1 MRKNNKIKENKTGK
15 ISKRT
20 IGIGCALAVVAGLIT
35 ATVIFIG
42 LGGSRLFES
51 NDLTV
56 TDVVSKMKAAIS
68 EYKYALQSLDIK
80 ETVADEGTTIS
91 KYMLSASRETKDRT
105 YLYTDSKENEL
116 YQCWSYDEETGKYV
130 IYINDPE
137 YNVWVKL
144 DYESEP
150 VTGTPWSVFD
160 DLDNY
165 TLLDGTQNWYTNNE
179 ECYVLETIGKTD
191 TYEVIYE
198 QVFIRK
204 KDFIPLGIVTYGVS
218 DVNYDK
224 MQSSESIDLDI
235 DEIES
240 AEVEIPTYNECVQMY
255 EVSFSNDD
263 LKMFD
268 PPEDYLT
275 EEEYIMLTES
285 DGDE

>member
-1 MRKNNKIKENKTGK
+1 MKNKKIKENKTGK

-20 IGIGCALAVVAGLIT
+20 IGIGCALAVVTGLIT
-35 ATVIFIG
+35 ATVIFIV

-56 TDVVSKMKAAIS
+56 TDVVTKMKASIS

-116 YQCWSYDEETGKYV
+116 YQCWSYDEEAGKYV

-160 DLDNY
+160 NLDNY
-165 TLLDGTQNWYTNNE
+165 TLLDETQNWYTNNE

-240 AEVEIPTYNECVQMY
+240 ADVEIPTYSECIQMY

-275 EEEYIMLTES
+275 EEEYLALTES
-285 DGDE
+285 EDE

>member
-1 MRKNNKIKENKTGK
+1 MKNKKIKENKTGK

-20 IGIGCALAVVAGLIT
+20 IGIGCALAVVTGLIT

-56 TDVVSKMKAAIS
+56 TDVVTKMKASIS

-116 YQCWSYDEETGKYV
+116 YQCWSYDEEAGKYV

-160 DLDNY
+160 NLDNY
-165 TLLDGTQNWYTNNE
+165 TLLDETQNWYTNDE

-240 AEVEIPTYNECVQMY
+240 ADVEIPTYSECIQMY

-275 EEEYIMLTES
+275 EEEYLALTES
-285 DGDE
+285 EDE

>member
-1 MRKNNKIKENKTGK
+1 MKNKKIKENKTGK

-20 IGIGCALAVVAGLIT
+20 IGIGCALAVVTGLIT

-56 TDVVSKMKAAIS
+56 TDVVTKMKASIS

-116 YQCWSYDEETGKYV
+116 YQCWSYDEEAGKYV

-160 DLDNY
+160 NLDNY
-165 TLLDGTQNWYTNNE
+165 TLLDETQNWYTNNE

-240 AEVEIPTYNECVQMY
+240 ADVEIPTYSECIQMY

-275 EEEYIMLTES
+275 EEDYLALTES
-285 DGDE
+285 EDE

>member
-1 MRKNNKIKENKTGK
+1 MKNKKIKENKTGK

-20 IGIGCALAVVAGLIT
+20 IGIGCALAVVTGLIT

-56 TDVVSKMKAAIS
+56 TDVVTKMKASIS

-91 KYMLSASRETKDRT
+91 KYMLSASSETKDRT

-116 YQCWSYDEETGKYV
+116 YQCWSYDEEAGKYV
-130 IYINDPE
+130 IYINDPK

-160 DLDNY
+160 NLDNY
-165 TLLDGTQNWYTNNE
+165 TLLDETQNWYTNNE

-240 AEVEIPTYNECVQMY
+240 ADVEIPTYSECIQMY

-275 EEEYIMLTES
+275 EEEYLALTES
-285 DGDE
+285 EDE

>member
-1 MRKNNKIKENKTGK
+1 MKNKKIKENKTGK

-20 IGIGCALAVVAGLIT
+20 IGIGCALAVVTGLIT

-56 TDVVSKMKAAIS
+56 TDVVTKMKASIS

-116 YQCWSYDEETGKYV
+116 YQCWSYDEEAGKYV
-130 IYINDPE
+130 IYINDPK

-160 DLDNY
+160 NLDNY
-165 TLLDGTQNWYTNNE
+165 TLLDETQNWYTNNE

-240 AEVEIPTYNECVQMY
+240 ADVEIPTYSECIQMY

-275 EEEYIMLTES
+275 EEEYFALTES
-285 DGDE
+285 EDE

>member
-1 MRKNNKIKENKTGK
+1 MKNKKIKENKTGK

-20 IGIGCALAVVAGLIT
+20 IGIGCALAVVTGLIT

-56 TDVVSKMKAAIS
+56 TDVVTKMKASMS

-105 YLYTDSKENEL
+105 YIYTDSKENEL
-116 YQCWSYDEETGKYV
+116 YQCWSYDEEAGKYV

-160 DLDNY
+160 NLDNY
-165 TLLDGTQNWYTNNE
+165 TLLDETQNWYTNNE

-240 AEVEIPTYNECVQMY
+240 ADVEIPTYSECIQMY

-275 EEEYIMLTES
+275 EEEYLALTES
-285 DGDE
+285 EDE

>member
-1 MRKNNKIKENKTGK
+1 MKNKKIKENKTGK

-20 IGIGCALAVVAGLIT
+20 IGIGCALAVVTGLIT

-56 TDVVSKMKAAIS
+56 TDVVTKMKASIS

-160 DLDNY
+160 NLDNY
-165 TLLDGTQNWYTNNE
+165 TLLDETQNWYTNNE

-240 AEVEIPTYNECVQMY
+240 ADVEIPTYSECIQMY

-275 EEEYIMLTES
+275 EEEYLALTES
-285 DGDE
+285 EDE

>member
-1 MRKNNKIKENKTGK
+1 MKNKKIKENKTGK

-20 IGIGCALAVVAGLIT
+20 IGIGCALAVVTGLIT

-56 TDVVSKMKAAIS
+56 TDVVTKMKASIS

-116 YQCWSYDEETGKYV
+116 YQCWSYDEEAGKYV

-144 DYESEP
+144 DYES
-150 VTGTPWSVFD
+150 S
-160 DLDNY
+160 
-165 TLLDGTQNWYTNNE
+165 LLL
-179 ECYVLETIGKTD
+179 VH
-191 TYEVIYE
+191 
-198 QVFIRK
+198 
-204 KDFIPLGIVTYGVS
+204 LGV
-218 DVNYDK
+218 
-224 MQSSESIDLDI
+224 
-235 DEIES
+235 
-240 AEVEIPTYNECVQMY
+240 
-255 EVSFSNDD
+255 
-263 LKMFD
+263 
-268 PPEDYLT
+268 YL
-275 EEEYIMLTES
+275 II
-285 DGDE
+285 

>member
-1 MRKNNKIKENKTGK
+1 MKKNKKVKEKRTGK

-20 IGIGCALAVVAGLIT
+20 ITIGCALATVTGLIV

-42 LGGSRLFES
+42 LGGNRLLES

-56 TDVVSKMKAAIS
+56 TDVATKMKVAMS
-68 EYKYALQSLDIK
+68 KYRYALQSLDIK
-80 ETVADEGTTIS
+80 ETVADEGITVS
-91 KYMLSASRETKDRT
+91 KYMLSADSETKDRT
-105 YLYTDSKENEL
+105 YLYTDSEENEL
-116 YQCWSYDEETGKYV
+116 YQCWSYDDETKKYV
-130 IYINDPE
+130 IYIHDSK
-137 YNVWVKL
+137 YDVWVKT
-144 DYESEP
+144 DYDTEP

-160 DLDNY
+160 NLNNY
-165 TLLDGTQNWYTNNE
+165 TLLDETQKWYTTDE
-179 ECYVLETIGKTD
+179 ECYVLETISKTD

-204 KDFIPLGIVTYGVS
+204 KDFLPLGIVTYGVS

-235 DEIES
+235 EEIES
-240 AEVEIPTYNECVQMY
+240 AEVETPTYNECVQMY

-263 LKMFD
+263 MKMFD

-275 EEEYIMLTES
+275 EDEYMILVESEE
-285 DGDE
+285 D

>member
-1 MRKNNKIKENKTGK
+1 MKNKKIKENKTGK

-20 IGIGCALAVVAGLIT
+20 IGIGCALAVVTGLIT

-56 TDVVSKMKAAIS
+56 TDVVTKMKASIS

-80 ETVADEGTTIS
+80 ETVTDEGTTIS

-105 YLYTDSKENEL
+105 YIYTDSKENEL
-116 YQCWSYDEETGKYV
+116 YQCWSYDEEAGKYV

-160 DLDNY
+160 NLDNY
-165 TLLDGTQNWYTNNE
+165 TLLDETQNWYTNNE

-240 AEVEIPTYNECVQMY
+240 ADVEIPTYSECIQMY

-275 EEEYIMLTES
+275 EEEYLALTES
-285 DGDE
+285 EDE

>member
-1 MRKNNKIKENKTGK
+1 MKNKKIKENKTGK

-20 IGIGCALAVVAGLIT
+20 IGIGCALAVVTGLIT

-56 TDVVSKMKAAIS
+56 TDVVTKMKASIS

-116 YQCWSYDEETGKYV
+116 YQCWSYDEEAGKYV

-160 DLDNY
+160 NLDNY
-165 TLLDGTQNWYTNNE
+165 TLLDETQNWYTNNE

-240 AEVEIPTYNECVQMY
+240 ADVEIPTYSECIQMY
-255 EVSFSNDD
+255 EVYFSNDD

-275 EEEYIMLTES
+275 EEEYLALTES
-285 DGDE
+285 EDE

>member
-1 MRKNNKIKENKTGK
+1 MKNKKIKENKTGK

-20 IGIGCALAVVAGLIT
+20 IGIGCALAVVTGLIT

-56 TDVVSKMKAAIS
+56 TDVVTKMKASIS

-116 YQCWSYDEETGKYV
+116 YQCWSYDEEAGKYV

-150 VTGTPWSVFD
+150 ITGTPWSVFD
-160 DLDNY
+160 NLDNY
-165 TLLDGTQNWYTNNE
+165 TLLDETQNWYTNNE

-240 AEVEIPTYNECVQMY
+240 ADVEIPTYSECIQMY

-275 EEEYIMLTES
+275 EEEYLALTES
-285 DGDE
+285 EDE

>member
-1 MRKNNKIKENKTGK
+1 MKNKKIKENKTGK

-20 IGIGCALAVVAGLIT
+20 IGIGCALAVVTGLIT

-42 LGGSRLFES
+42 LGGSRLFKS

-56 TDVVSKMKAAIS
+56 TDVVTKMKASIS

-116 YQCWSYDEETGKYV
+116 YQCWSYDEEAGKYV

-160 DLDNY
+160 NLDNY
-165 TLLDGTQNWYTNNE
+165 TLLDETQNWYTNNE

-240 AEVEIPTYNECVQMY
+240 ADVEIPTYSECIQMY

-275 EEEYIMLTES
+275 EEEYLALTES
-285 DGDE
+285 EDE

>member
-1 MRKNNKIKENKTGK
+1 MKNKKIKENKTGK

-20 IGIGCALAVVAGLIT
+20 IGIGCALVVVTGLIT

-51 NDLTV
+51 NNLTV
-56 TDVVSKMKAAIS
+56 TDVVTKMKASIS

-116 YQCWSYDEETGKYV
+116 YQCWSYDEEAGKYV

-160 DLDNY
+160 NLDNY
-165 TLLDGTQNWYTNNE
+165 TLLDETQNWYTNNE

-240 AEVEIPTYNECVQMY
+240 ADVEIPTYSECIQMY

-275 EEEYIMLTES
+275 EEEYLALTES
-285 DGDE
+285 EDE

>member
-1 MRKNNKIKENKTGK
+1 MKNKKIKENKTGK

-20 IGIGCALAVVAGLIT
+20 IGIGCALAVVTGLIT

-51 NDLTV
+51 NDLTI
-56 TDVVSKMKAAIS
+56 TDVVTKMKASMS

-116 YQCWSYDEETGKYV
+116 YQCWSYDEEAGKYV

-160 DLDNY
+160 NLDNY
-165 TLLDGTQNWYTNNE
+165 TLLDETQNWYTNNE

-240 AEVEIPTYNECVQMY
+240 ADVEIPTYSECIQMY

-275 EEEYIMLTES
+275 EEEYLALTES
-285 DGDE
+285 EDE

>member
-1 MRKNNKIKENKTGK
+1 MKKNKEIKGNKAGK

-20 IGIGCALAVVAGLIT
+20 IGIGCALAVVTGLIT

-56 TDVVSKMKAAIS
+56 TDVVTKMKASIS

-105 YLYTDSKENEL
+105 YIYTDSKENEL
-116 YQCWSYDEETGKYV
+116 YQCWSYDEEAGKYV

-160 DLDNY
+160 NLDNY
-165 TLLDGTQNWYTNNE
+165 TLLDETQNWYTNNE

-191 TYEVIYE
+191 VYEVIYE

-240 AEVEIPTYNECVQMY
+240 AEVEIPTYSECIQMY

-275 EEEYIMLTES
+275 EEEYLALTES
-285 DGDE
+285 EDE

>member
-1 MRKNNKIKENKTGK
+1 MKNKKIKENKTGK

-20 IGIGCALAVVAGLIT
+20 IGIGCALAVVTGLIT

-56 TDVVSKMKAAIS
+56 TDVVTKMKASIS

-80 ETVADEGTTIS
+80 ETVADEGTTVS

-116 YQCWSYDEETGKYV
+116 YQCWSYDEEAGKYV

-160 DLDNY
+160 NLDNY
-165 TLLDGTQNWYTNNE
+165 TLLDETQNWYTNNE

-240 AEVEIPTYNECVQMY
+240 ADVEIPTYSECIQMY

-275 EEEYIMLTES
+275 EEEYLALTES
-285 DGDE
+285 EDE

>member
-1 MRKNNKIKENKTGK
+1 MRENKKIKENKTGK

-20 IGIGCALAVVAGLIT
+20 IGIGCALAVVTGLIT

-56 TDVVSKMKAAIS
+56 TDVVTKMKASIS

-91 KYMLSASRETKDRT
+91 KYMLSASKETKDRT

-116 YQCWSYDEETGKYV
+116 YQCWNYDEETGKYV

-144 DYESEP
+144 DYDSEP

-165 TLLDGTQNWYTNNE
+165 TLLDETQNWYTNNE
-179 ECYVLETIGKTD
+179 ECYVLETIGKSD

-255 EVSFSNDD
+255 EVTFSNDD

-275 EEEYIMLTES
+275 EEEYLALTES
-285 DGDE
+285 EDE

>member
-1 MRKNNKIKENKTGK
+1 MKKNKEIKGNKAGK

-20 IGIGCALAVVAGLIT
+20 IGIGCALAVVTGLIT

-56 TDVVSKMKAAIS
+56 TDVVTKMKASIS

-91 KYMLSASRETKDRT
+91 KYMLSASKETKDRT

-116 YQCWSYDEETGKYV
+116 YQCWSYDEEAGKYV

-160 DLDNY
+160 NLDNY
-165 TLLDGTQNWYTNNE
+165 TLLDETQNWYTNNE

-191 TYEVIYE
+191 VYEVIYE

-240 AEVEIPTYNECVQMY
+240 AEVEIPTYSECIQMY

-275 EEEYIMLTES
+275 EEEYLALTES
-285 DGDE
+285 EDE

>member
-1 MRKNNKIKENKTGK
+1 MKNKKIKENKTGK

-20 IGIGCALAVVAGLIT
+20 IGIGCALAVVAGLIA
-35 ATVIFIG
+35 ATVIFIR

-56 TDVVSKMKAAIS
+56 TDVVTKMKASIS

-116 YQCWSYDEETGKYV
+116 YQCWSYDEEAGKYV

-165 TLLDGTQNWYTNNE
+165 TLLDETQNWYTNNE

-240 AEVEIPTYNECVQMY
+240 ADVEIHAYSECIQMY

-275 EEEYIMLTES
+275 EEEYLALTES
-285 DGDE
+285 EDE

>member
-1 MRKNNKIKENKTGK
+1 MKKNKEIKGNKTGK

-20 IGIGCALAVVAGLIT
+20 IGIVCALAVVAGLIT

-56 TDVVSKMKAAIS
+56 TDVVTKMKASIS

-116 YQCWSYDEETGKYV
+116 YQCWSYDEEAGKYV

-160 DLDNY
+160 NLDNY
-165 TLLDGTQNWYTNNE
+165 TLLDETQNWYTNNE

-191 TYEVIYE
+191 VYEVIYE

-224 MQSSESIDLDI
+224 IQSSESIDLDI

-240 AEVEIPTYNECVQMY
+240 AEVEIPTYSECIQMY

-275 EEEYIMLTES
+275 EEEYLALTES
-285 DGDE
+285 EDE

>member
-1 MRKNNKIKENKTGK
+1 MKNKKIKENKTGK

-20 IGIGCALAVVAGLIT
+20 IGIGCALAVVTVLIT

-56 TDVVSKMKAAIS
+56 TDVVTKMKASIS

-116 YQCWSYDEETGKYV
+116 YQCWSYDEEAGKYV

-160 DLDNY
+160 NLDNY
-165 TLLDGTQNWYTNNE
+165 TLLDETQNWYTNNE

-240 AEVEIPTYNECVQMY
+240 ADVEIPTYSECIQMY

-275 EEEYIMLTES
+275 EEEYLALTES
-285 DGDE
+285 EDE

>member
-1 MRKNNKIKENKTGK
+1 MKNKKIKENKTGK

-20 IGIGCALAVVAGLIT
+20 IGIGCALAVVTGLIT

-56 TDVVSKMKAAIS
+56 TDVVTKMKASIS

-116 YQCWSYDEETGKYV
+116 YQCWSYDEEAGKYV

-144 DYESEP
+144 DYELEP

-160 DLDNY
+160 NLDNY
-165 TLLDGTQNWYTNNE
+165 TLLDETQNWYTNNE
-179 ECYVLETIGKTD
+179 ECYVLEIIGKTD

-240 AEVEIPTYNECVQMY
+240 ADVEIPTYSECIQMY

-275 EEEYIMLTES
+275 EEEYLALTES
-285 DGDE
+285 EDE

>member
-1 MRKNNKIKENKTGK
+1 MKNKKIKENKTGK

-20 IGIGCALAVVAGLIT
+20 IGIGCALAVVTGLIT

-56 TDVVSKMKAAIS
+56 TDIVTKMKASIS

-116 YQCWSYDEETGKYV
+116 YQCWSYDEEAGKYV

-160 DLDNY
+160 NLDNY
-165 TLLDGTQNWYTNNE
+165 TLLDETQNWYTNNE

-240 AEVEIPTYNECVQMY
+240 ADVEIPTYSECIQMY

-275 EEEYIMLTES
+275 EEEYLALTES
-285 DGDE
+285 EDE

>member
-1 MRKNNKIKENKTGK
+1 MKNKKIKENKTGK

-20 IGIGCALAVVAGLIT
+20 IGIGCALAVVTGLIT

-56 TDVVSKMKAAIS
+56 TDVVTKMKASMS

-105 YLYTDSKENEL
+105 YIYTDSKENEL

-160 DLDNY
+160 NLDNY

-240 AEVEIPTYNECVQMY
+240 ADVEIPTYSECIQMY

-275 EEEYIMLTES
+275 EEEYLALTES
-285 DGDE
+285 EDE

>member
-1 MRKNNKIKENKTGK
+1 MKNKKIKENKTGK

-20 IGIGCALAVVAGLIT
+20 IGIGCALAVVTGLIT

-56 TDVVSKMKAAIS
+56 TDVVTKMKASIS

-116 YQCWSYDEETGKYV
+116 YQCWSYDEEAGKYV

-160 DLDNY
+160 NLDNY
-165 TLLDGTQNWYTNNE
+165 TLLDETQNWYTNNE

-198 QVFIRK
+198 QVFICK

-240 AEVEIPTYNECVQMY
+240 ADVEIPTYSECIQMY
-255 EVSFSNDD
+255 EVYFSNDD

-275 EEEYIMLTES
+275 EEEYLALTES
-285 DGDE
+285 EDE

>member
-1 MRKNNKIKENKTGK
+1 MKNKKIKEIKTGK

-20 IGIGCALAVVAGLIT
+20 IGIGCALAVVTGLIT

-56 TDVVSKMKAAIS
+56 TDVVTKMKASIS

-105 YLYTDSKENEL
+105 YIYTDSKENEL
-116 YQCWSYDEETGKYV
+116 YQCWSYDEEAGKYV

-160 DLDNY
+160 NLDNY
-165 TLLDGTQNWYTNNE
+165 TLLDETQNWYTNNE

-240 AEVEIPTYNECVQMY
+240 ADVEIPTYSECIQMY

-275 EEEYIMLTES
+275 EEEYLALTES
-285 DGDE
+285 EDE

>member
-1 MRKNNKIKENKTGK
+1 MKNKKIKENKTGK

-20 IGIGCALAVVAGLIT
+20 IGIGCALAVVTGLIT

-56 TDVVSKMKAAIS
+56 TDVVTKMKASIS

-116 YQCWSYDEETGKYV
+116 YQCWSYDEEAGKYV

-160 DLDNY
+160 NLDNY
-165 TLLDGTQNWYTNNE
+165 TLLDETQNWYTNNE

-224 MQSSESIDLDI
+224 MQSGESIDLDI

-240 AEVEIPTYNECVQMY
+240 ADVEVPTYSECIQMY

-275 EEEYIMLTES
+275 EEEYLALTES
-285 DGDE
+285 EDE

>member
-1 MRKNNKIKENKTGK
+1 MKNKKIKENKTGK

-20 IGIGCALAVVAGLIT
+20 IGIGCALAVVTGLIT

-56 TDVVSKMKAAIS
+56 TDVVTKMKASIS

-116 YQCWSYDEETGKYV
+116 YQCWSYDEEAGKYV

-160 DLDNY
+160 NLDNY
-165 TLLDGTQNWYTNNE
+165 ILLDETQNWYTNNE

-240 AEVEIPTYNECVQMY
+240 ADVEIPTYSECIQMY

-275 EEEYIMLTES
+275 EEEYLALTES
-285 DGDE
+285 EDE

>member
-1 MRKNNKIKENKTGK
+1 MRENKKVKENKTGK

-35 ATVIFIG
+35 TTVIFIG

-56 TDVVSKMKAAIS
+56 TDVITKMKASMS
-68 EYKYALQSLDIK
+68 EYRYAIQSLDIK
-80 ETVADEGTTIS
+80 ETVANEGTTVS
-91 KYMLSASRETKDRT
+91 KYMLSADSETKDRT
-105 YLYTDSKENEL
+105 YLYTDSEENEL
-116 YQCWSYDEETGKYV
+116 YQCWSYDEETNKYV
-130 IYINDPE
+130 IYIHDSE
-137 YNVWVKL
+137 YDVWVKL

-160 DLDNY
+160 DLNNY
-165 TLLDGTQNWYTNNE
+165 TLLDETQEWYTTGD
-179 ECYVLETIGKTD
+179 ECYVLETISKTD

-204 KDFIPLGIVTYGVS
+204 NDFLPLGIVTYGVS
-218 DVNYDK
+218 DVDYDK
-224 MQSSESIDLDI
+224 MQSSESVDIDI

-240 AEVEIPTYNECVQMY
+240 AEVEIPTYSECVQMY

-275 EEEYIMLTES
+275 EDEYMELVES
-285 DGDE
+285 DGDK

>member
-1 MRKNNKIKENKTGK
+1 MKNKKIKENKTGK

-20 IGIGCALAVVAGLIT
+20 IGIGCALAVVTGLIT

-56 TDVVSKMKAAIS
+56 TDVVTKMKASIS

-116 YQCWSYDEETGKYV
+116 YQCWSYDEEAGKYV

-160 DLDNY
+160 NLDNY
-165 TLLDGTQNWYTNNE
+165 TLLDKTQNWYTNNE

-240 AEVEIPTYNECVQMY
+240 ADVEIPTYSECIQMY

-275 EEEYIMLTES
+275 EEEYLALTES
-285 DGDE
+285 EDE

>member
-1 MRKNNKIKENKTGK
+1 MKNKKIKENKTGK

-20 IGIGCALAVVAGLIT
+20 IGIGCALAVVTGLIT

-56 TDVVSKMKAAIS
+56 TDVVTKMKASIS

-116 YQCWSYDEETGKYV
+116 YQCWSYDEEAGKYV
-130 IYINDPE
+130 IYINDHE

-160 DLDNY
+160 NLDNY
-165 TLLDGTQNWYTNNE
+165 TLLDETQNWYTNNE

-240 AEVEIPTYNECVQMY
+240 ADVEIPTYSECIQMY

-275 EEEYIMLTES
+275 EEEYLALTES
-285 DGDE
+285 EDE

>member
-1 MRKNNKIKENKTGK
+1 MKNKKIKENKTGK

-56 TDVVSKMKAAIS
+56 TDVVTKMKASIS

-116 YQCWSYDEETGKYV
+116 YQCWSYDEEAGKYV

-160 DLDNY
+160 NLDNY
-165 TLLDGTQNWYTNNE
+165 TLLDETQNWYTNND

-191 TYEVIYE
+191 VYEVIYE

-240 AEVEIPTYNECVQMY
+240 AEVEIPTYSECIQMY

-275 EEEYIMLTES
+275 EEEYLALTES
-285 DGDE
+285 EDE

>member
-1 MRKNNKIKENKTGK
+1 MKNKKIKENKTGK

-20 IGIGCALAVVAGLIT
+20 IGIGCALAVVTGLIT

-56 TDVVSKMKAAIS
+56 TDVVTKMKASIS

-91 KYMLSASRETKDRT
+91 KYMLSASREAKDRT

-116 YQCWSYDEETGKYV
+116 YQCWSYDEEAGKYV

-160 DLDNY
+160 NLDNY
-165 TLLDGTQNWYTNNE
+165 TLLDETQNWYTNNE

-240 AEVEIPTYNECVQMY
+240 ADVEIPTYSECIQMY

-275 EEEYIMLTES
+275 EEEYLALTES
-285 DGDE
+285 EDE

>member
-1 MRKNNKIKENKTGK
+1 MKNKKIKENKTGK

-20 IGIGCALAVVAGLIT
+20 IGIGCALAVVTGLIT

-56 TDVVSKMKAAIS
+56 TDVVTKMKASIS

-80 ETVADEGTTIS
+80 ETVANEGITIS

-116 YQCWSYDEETGKYV
+116 YQCWSYDEEAGKYV

-160 DLDNY
+160 NLDNY
-165 TLLDGTQNWYTNNE
+165 TLLDETQNWYTNNE

-191 TYEVIYE
+191 VYEVIYE

-240 AEVEIPTYNECVQMY
+240 AEVEIPTYSECIQMY

-275 EEEYIMLTES
+275 EEEYLALTES
-285 DGDE
+285 EDE

>member
-1 MRKNNKIKENKTGK
+1 MKKNKEIKGNKAGK

-20 IGIGCALAVVAGLIT
+20 IGIGCALAVVTGLIT

-56 TDVVSKMKAAIS
+56 TYVVTKMKASIS

-91 KYMLSASRETKDRT
+91 KYMLSASKETKDRT

-116 YQCWSYDEETGKYV
+116 YQCWSYDEEADKYV

-160 DLDNY
+160 NLDNY
-165 TLLDGTQNWYTNNE
+165 TLLDETQNWYTNNE

-191 TYEVIYE
+191 VYEVIYE

-240 AEVEIPTYNECVQMY
+240 AEVEIPTYSECIQMY

-275 EEEYIMLTES
+275 EEEYLALTES
-285 DGDE
+285 EDE

>member
-1 MRKNNKIKENKTGK
+1 MKNKKIKENKTGK

-56 TDVVSKMKAAIS
+56 TDVVTKMKASIS

-116 YQCWSYDEETGKYV
+116 YQCWSYDEEAGKYV

-160 DLDNY
+160 NLDNY
-165 TLLDGTQNWYTNNE
+165 TLLDETQNWYTNNE

-204 KDFIPLGIVTYGVS
+204 KDFMPLGIVTYGVS

-240 AEVEIPTYNECVQMY
+240 ADVEIPTYSECIQMY

-275 EEEYIMLTES
+275 EEEYLALTES
-285 DGDE
+285 EDE

>member
-1 MRKNNKIKENKTGK
+1 MKNKKIKENKTGK

-20 IGIGCALAVVAGLIT
+20 IGIGCALAVVTGLIT

-56 TDVVSKMKAAIS
+56 TDVVTKMKASIS

-116 YQCWSYDEETGKYV
+116 YQCWSYDEEADKYV

-160 DLDNY
+160 NLDNY
-165 TLLDGTQNWYTNNE
+165 TLLDETQNWYTNNE

-204 KDFIPLGIVTYGVS
+204 KDFIPLGIITYGVS

-240 AEVEIPTYNECVQMY
+240 ADVEIPTYSECIQMY

-275 EEEYIMLTES
+275 EEEYLALTES
-285 DGDE
+285 EDE